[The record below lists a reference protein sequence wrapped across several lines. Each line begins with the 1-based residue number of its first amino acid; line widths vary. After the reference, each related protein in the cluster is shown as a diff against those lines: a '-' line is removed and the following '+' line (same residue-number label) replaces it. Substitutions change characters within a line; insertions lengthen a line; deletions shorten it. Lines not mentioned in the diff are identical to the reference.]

1 MSVTIR
7 AVSPADTDALVAL
20 WSAIFPEYN
29 DPKYPQRDP
38 RTNIARK
45 LAMNDGLF
53 WVASQRHA
61 LIGTVMAGYDGHRGW
76 VYTLGVAPAV
86 RRAGVASG
94 LLQHAEAALKARGCV
109 KINMQVM
116 AGNDAALA
124 FYAKH
129 GYGRD
134 AVISIGK
141 RL

>member
-1 MSVTIR
+1 LSATIR

-20 WSAIFPEYN
+20 WSEIFPEYN

-45 LAMNDGLF
+45 LAMEDGLF
-53 WVASQRHA
+53 WVATQGDA
-61 LIGTVMAGYDGHRGW
+61 LIGTVMAGYDGNRGW
-76 VYTLGVAPAV
+76 MYTLGVAQAA

-94 LLQHAEAALKARGCV
+94 LLLHAEAALKARGCV

-116 AGNDAALA
+116 AGKDAALA

-129 GYGRD
+129 GYGQD

-141 RL
+141 RI